1 MGAAMNTGFALA
13 HSFWL
18 ARHNLRRLHGAALAH
33 YQDRRAQSIVG
44 FARRHSP
51 FYAALYGAAPT
62 TSWRT
67 LPTIDKA
74 VMMANFTTLN
84 TRQVKLEAAL
94 ATALAAESSHD
105 FRARVGELT
114 VGLSSGTSG
123 HRGLFLVDEL
133 EQARWAGTVVARVA
147 PRIRRH
153 GVRITLFSMS
163 GSNLYQRL
171 QRGWLRFQHFNLA
184 TPIDEA
190 VARLNA
196 QPPDLLAGPP
206 SYLHALSERQL
217 AGDLRLRPERLIS
230 VAEVLEPHI
239 EKQLGER
246 FACAVHQIYQ
256 CTEGLIGVSC
266 KAGRLHLQEDLVAV
280 QTEPLEP
287 AAQSQRVT
295 PIITDLWRQVQPIIR
310 YRLNDILTLSAAES
324 CSCGSGF
331 RTIERIEGRLD
342 DVCRFRARDG
352 SLRPVFPAT
361 IRRMVLLAS
370 GAVRD
375 YEVIQER
382 DSQLRVRLALACGA
396 AFETV
401 APLVRNALEAGLRE
415 QGIAGAD
422 LVIEPGEPQRF
433 TTRKLRRVR
442 RAPSEETI

>member
-1 MGAAMNTGFALA
+1 MGAAMSPGFALA

-18 ARHNLRRLHGAALAH
+18 ARHNFRRLHGAALAD

-51 FYAALYGAAPT
+51 FYAALYGAEPAT
-62 TSWRT
+62 RWRT

-74 VMMANFTTLN
+74 VMMANLSTLN
-84 TRQVKLEAAL
+84 TRQVKLETAL
-94 ATALAAESSHD
+94 ETALAAESSRD
-105 FRARVGELT
+105 FRSRVGDLT

-123 HRGLFLVDEL
+123 HRGLFLIDEQ

-171 QRGWLRFQHFNLA
+171 QRGWLSFQHFNLA

-190 VARLNA
+190 VTRLNSH
-196 QPPDLLAGPP
+196 PPDLLAGPP

-217 AGDLRLRPERLIS
+217 AGELRIRPERLIS
-230 VAEVLEPHI
+230 VAEVLEPQI
-239 EKQLGER
+239 ETQLRER

-266 KAGRLHLQEDLVAV
+266 KNGRLHLQEDLVVV
-280 QTEPLEP
+280 QTESVE
-287 AAQSQRVT
+287 ATAESQRVT

-310 YRLNDILTLSAAES
+310 YRLNDILALCPAEA

-342 DVCRFRARDG
+342 DVCRFAASDG
-352 SLRPVFPAT
+352 SLLSVFPAT

-382 DSQLRVRLALACGA
+382 DSQLRVRLALASGA
-396 AFETV
+396 ELNTV
-401 APLVRNALEAGLRE
+401 ATLVRKAIEAGLRE
-415 QGIAGAD
+415 QGIADAD
-422 LVIEPGEPQRF
+422 LVIEAGEPQRF
-433 TTRKLRRVR
+433 TTKKLRRVR
-442 RAPSEETI
+442 RLPAEETI